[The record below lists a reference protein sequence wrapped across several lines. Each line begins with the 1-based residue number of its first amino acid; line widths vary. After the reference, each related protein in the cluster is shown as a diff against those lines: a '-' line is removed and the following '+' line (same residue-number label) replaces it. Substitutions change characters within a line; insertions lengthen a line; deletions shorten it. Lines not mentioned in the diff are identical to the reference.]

1 MVALVLAVALVSYS
15 ANDPSWSHLSSTALG
30 SAAVDSAALQP
41 NALAT
46 ATNADS
52 SATTALIVS
61 GDDVSNLLGLRGAW
75 LADVLYSFLGA
86 ASWWLVVIAS
96 VEAYRVWQANP
107 QPMGAIRTLGYGFLI
122 VASAALTGVLAQ
134 SWLAHGILGQVAA
147 QGLVSL
153 LTYWGALV
161 FLCLFVG
168 LASILTFDI
177 PVARAYRRWFARQ
190 ASSQATAQTDAGQA
204 KQDITAEQTSQAD
217 IPLAKPDVA
226 NAAPVVHTAHDDLDP
241 TQDHTTG
248 GANPI
253 NAEQVLAQFLDE
265 TGFSDSQLG
274 EQPDSNEGSRPFQPV
289 NADAA
294 ANVKLT
300 KRLDS
305 QLQNEMIREQPA
317 KTSRPSSTSVS
328 STDVP
333 APAKPALNIIAEA
346 ASEDA
351 TEVVLPTNDVTETN
365 LLAEPSFTP
374 VFAPQTHQAAST
386 QAEPVGQPPANDP
399 IQRDLGLDTAPSATE
414 PSAIPHR
421 ASVSVVSDSP
431 AQNSAADPAPTQ
443 SVAEILGLRH
453 VAVADEASTAVL
465 PTQEVLVKTPI
476 QPKAAVLAAS
486 PTTEPTADI
495 ATDTTADNALNTAL
509 HTAPNKHT
517 DTSGAQTLAEQVAA
531 PADLQT
537 ASAMPAVLPATDH
550 ADALG
555 SVPIMPDDAVISNS
569 AAVSVHQRAVE
580 IDSTLSN
587 GLSSSAPASA
597 EHDTTSNRQPSHAM
611 QTAAYR
617 ASLPPLPELSL
628 LELPDPDRKPSYS
641 LEALQQ
647 LSELLEIKLQE
658 FNVKATVVN
667 AQLGPVVTRFEVELA
682 AGVKVSKVTGIAK
695 DLARSLSMASVRV
708 VEVIPGKPYIGIE
721 VPNPKRQMVRLIEL
735 LQTDAYRDPNALLSM
750 AMGKDIAGKPVL
762 TDLAKAPH
770 MLVAG
775 TTGSGKSVLVN
786 SLLLSMLLKYTP
798 TQLRLILIDPKQ
810 LELANYNDIPHLLT
824 PVVTDMTEA
833 ASALSWCV
841 GEMERRY
848 QLMSLFKVRKLDE
861 FNKKVI
867 AAENEGQP
875 LLDPLWR
882 LHDSASQDKPPKLK
896 PLPQI
901 VVVAD
906 EFADMI
912 MQVGKQAEELI
923 TRLAQKSRAAGIHLI
938 LATQRPSVDV
948 ITGLIKANIPVRAAL
963 RVNSKVDS
971 RTILDAG
978 GAEDMLG
985 HGDMLFLGP
994 GQNEPIRVHGA
1005 FISDAEVNRVC
1016 DAWRERGA
1024 PDYIDNMFD
1033 NFELSASGSSDSG
1046 GTGSLGDDDALY
1058 DEVVA
1063 FVMETRKVSA
1073 SSIQRKFSIGYNR
1086 AARIVDAMEEAGLVS
1101 PMGKSGKRELL
1112 V

>member
-1 MVALVLAVALVSYS
+1 MALVSYS

-30 SAAVDSAALQP
+30 STAVDSAALQP

-52 SATTALIVS
+52 PAATALIVS
-61 GDDVSNLLGLRGAW
+61 GDEVSNLLGLRGAW

-96 VEAYRVWQANP
+96 VEAYRVWQTNP

-122 VASAALTGVLAQ
+122 VATAALTGVLAQ
-134 SWLAHGILGQVAA
+134 SWLAQGVLGQVAA

-161 FLCLFVG
+161 FLCLFVL

-177 PVARAYRRWFARQ
+177 PVARLYRNWRVRGSNNQPTVQ
-190 ASSQATAQTDAGQA
+190 ASVAQNNAAQPTTS
-204 KQDITAEQTSQAD
+204 KDITPTASEA
-217 IPLAKPDVA
+217 A
-226 NAAPVVHTAHDDLDP
+226 NASTTVHASGTE
-241 TQDHTTG
+241 TDHAIQN
-248 GANPI
+248 ANTI
-253 NAEQVLAQFLDE
+253 DAQQVLAQFLDE
-265 TGFSDSQLG
+265 TGFSESQLG
-274 EQPDSNEGSRPFQPV
+274 EQPDSNEGNRPFQPV

-294 ANVKLT
+294 ANVKIT
-300 KRLDS
+300 KRLDG
-305 QLQNEMIREQPA
+305 QLQNEVIRVQSAKPSRMEQ
-317 KTSRPSSTSVS
+317 
-328 STDVP
+328 
-333 APAKPALNIIAEA
+333 APARPTLTIIPEA
-346 ASEDA
+346 AQLVPMA
-351 TEVVLPTNDVTETN
+351 T
-365 LLAEPSFTP
+365 
-374 VFAPQTHQAAST
+374 
-386 QAEPVGQPPANDP
+386 
-399 IQRDLGLDTAPSATE
+399 
-414 PSAIPHR
+414 
-421 ASVSVVSDSP
+421 
-431 AQNSAADPAPTQ
+431 SAADTANVAPDLEANLEPNTVPVFDVQTDPVAPTAQTPPVSSAQNTPTPSWQFAQDTDRDPVVNDLTDSAPTAALEQAQAVPPTDQPAVQ
-443 SVAEILGLRH
+443 SVAQILGLRQM
-453 VAVADEASTAVL
+453 AVVEQETTQDTP
-465 PTQEVLVKTPI
+465 PTQEVLVKAPAEPATVGNMQAPIAQHTQTVTQTPAPTDAQTAFVTLSETVLAPTAALSDTAQTNNTTIDTKIDPAEVLAKTPI
-476 QPKAAVLAAS
+476 AS
-486 PTTEPTADI
+486 NDTAP
-495 ATDTTADNALNTAL
+495 ANTA
-509 HTAPNKHT
+509 TRGV
-517 DTSGAQTLAEQVAA
+517 D
-531 PADLQT
+531 
-537 ASAMPAVLPATDH
+537 
-550 ADALG
+550 
-555 SVPIMPDDAVISNS
+555 
-569 AAVSVHQRAVE
+569 QRPVE
-580 IDSTLSN
+580 IDSALSTPP
-587 GLSSSAPASA
+587 SQPAPVNPAAIEQDHAS
-597 EHDTTSNRQPSHAM
+597 HRQPSHAM

-735 LQTDAYRDPNALLSM
+735 LQTDAYRDPKALISM

-798 TQLRLILIDPKQ
+798 TELRLILIDPKQ

-1033 NFELSASGSSDSG
+1033 NFELSSSSSGDSSSA
-1046 GTGSLGDDDALY
+1046 GTLGDDDALY